1 MFGPSTRTR
10 LPQICSDPEL
20 LHEEIRDKDWQN
32 TIRGKEYA
40 DLRRKLKNQQ
50 SKSVTQ
56 CCSENQQ
63 TFSQLYQPEPQVVTQ
78 REQGK
83 VTVCDKQG
91 KETTRY
97 YCFFK
102 PYLNPNEPSSK
113 TVNESATWLEQ

>member
-1 MFGPSTRTR
+1 MFGRSTRTR

-20 LHEEIRDKDWQN
+20 LHEEIRDRDWQN

-63 TFSQLYQPEPQVVTQ
+63 TFSQLYQPEPKVVTQ
-78 REQGK
+78 R
-83 VTVCDKQG
+83 
-91 KETTRY
+91 
-97 YCFFK
+97 
-102 PYLNPNEPSSK
+102 
-113 TVNESATWLEQ
+113 